1 MINTTGF
8 LAVMDHGITIN
19 WDDGP
24 TLHKLAAQVRY
35 HTADSA
41 TARTLRVPA
50 SQRYS
55 DDPLSFMALGDGLRA
70 SWVWQE
76 RGPGWTAQLAVQ
88 NDSEDDIYL
97 DALDVIRIDPAFG
110 GLFNIGAPPGLW
122 QVSPEDDIRGLLSAP
137 ESQAGPEAE
146 AEDEAAAEPE
156 TWSPASVT
164 ANGFTRRRQLIV
176 QPSVSNR
183 SHPPAVMIRAL
194 GSPLHDA
201 PTEIQ
206 IEATGEKFDRLV
218 ARAKTDGLLI
228 ANGVN
233 VASPEFWIVV
243 GDDAAELKRL
253 ESD

>member
-1 MINTTGF
+1 
-8 LAVMDHGITIN
+8 
-19 WDDGP
+19 
-24 TLHKLAAQVRY
+24 
-35 HTADSA
+35 
-41 TARTLRVPA
+41 VPA

-88 NDSEDDIYL
+88 NESEDDIYL

-137 ESQAGPEAE
+137 EAE
-146 AEDEAAAEPE
+146 QEVAAEPE

-164 ANGFTRRRQLIV
+164 ANGFMRRRQLIV
-176 QPSVSNR
+176 QPSASNR
-183 SHPPAVMIRAL
+183 SRPPAVMIRAL
-194 GSPLHDA
+194 GSPLQDA

-233 VASPEFWIVV
+233 IASPEFWIVV
-243 GDDAAELKRL
+243 GDDAEELRRL
-253 ESD
+253 KSGEW